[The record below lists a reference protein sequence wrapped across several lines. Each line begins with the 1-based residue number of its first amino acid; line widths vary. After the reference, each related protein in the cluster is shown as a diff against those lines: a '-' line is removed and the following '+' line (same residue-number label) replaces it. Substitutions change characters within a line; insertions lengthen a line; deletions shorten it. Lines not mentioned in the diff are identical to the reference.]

1 MVYAGAKLVLSLLDI
16 NTDGTPD
23 TARGERSLPAWRQ
36 RLEKRVCAL
45 RADVSRLTSFLRDG
59 SLSDTNI
66 KQHRIHRQYKV
77 QTLDQARQLLEHT
90 KMQLEATA
98 ARIRR
103 YKLEATR
110 RSENRVF
117 VTSERQFYR
126 NMTKSTEMPGQPP
139 VDQAAAHPSA
149 EAVTEFWSSIL
160 EEPVELRGGAWLDNF
175 ERDCEEIQQQDRV
188 ILRLEDLRDI
198 LKKSNNW
205 KAPGRDKIHAFWWKK
220 FPSIHERIV
229 VSFQSILDAETESPA
244 WFSFGITTLL
254 PKKGDLSRPEN
265 YRPITCLP
273 TISKI
278 FTSLLAAAMWRHLS
292 SEDIFAD
299 EQVGCT
305 PGRGGCLDQLMIDKM
320 VLEDAASRSRNLSTC
335 WVDFRKA
342 FDSLSHQWIR
352 RCLLIYR
359 FADNLVSC
367 ISSMMDHW
375 RTQMVL
381 PGQTPRAFSRPIS
394 IHRGIFQG
402 DSLSPLLFCLSLNPI
417 SGELTRTGLGYRCGP
432 PAQVCPVSHLWYMDD
447 IKLFARNDNNLLSMT
462 NVVESMGD
470 CIGMRFNPSKSSW
483 LTMKRGRAQ
492 SDQQSALQ
500 TLQGHAIAKLQAEE
514 SYRYLGVPESAHFH
528 ATELKT
534 TAKAEFGRRLQL
546 ICSSQLN
553 ARNLVKAINTFAI
566 PVILYSLC
574 IVEWTKAEIE
584 ELDRQTRQALF
595 KAHARHPK
603 DSAARVH
610 LPRDMG
616 GRGILSFRDLLDRTR
631 VRVARY
637 LQAHPNVPL
646 LAAVKRHHD
655 NDVAPSKSVTRQA
668 SRLLGELDLPDLE
681 TATKVIVKKAVALRC
696 LAVIQGK
703 PLHGQFW
710 RRASD
715 AGLDLGLSF
724 RWLKS
729 PTIRPATEGLL
740 LAVQDQAIATRHYQ
754 VTVIGRGDVVDI
766 CRVCGT
772 RGETVDHIVAC
783 CPALAKTLYIERHDT
798 LVKLVHWALC
808 KRHGLGQPG
817 SNPLKHHLVPVTE
830 NPDMKL
836 LWEFNIPTDTQVRHN
851 RPDLVLRS
859 STQVLLMDV
868 SVPLDQNV
876 PTKIAEKITK
886 YAPLCQELRRIWHVD
901 DVRVVPQVV
910 GALGGLTGVSL
921 SHFVLALAGTL
932 RIERAQ
938 QCAIL
943 GTLNIIKSVLGI
955 RH

>member
-1 MVYAGAKLVLSLLDI
+1 M
-16 NTDGTPD
+16 
-23 TARGERSLPAWRQ
+23 
-36 RLEKRVCAL
+36 
-45 RADVSRLTSFLRDG
+45 
-59 SLSDTNI
+59 
-66 KQHRIHRQYKV
+66 
-77 QTLDQARQLLEHT
+77 
-90 KMQLEATA
+90 
-98 ARIRR
+98 
-103 YKLEATR
+103 
-110 RSENRVF
+110 
-117 VTSERQFYR
+117 
-126 NMTKSTEMPGQPP
+126 
-139 VDQAAAHPSA
+139 
-149 EAVTEFWSSIL
+149 
-160 EEPVELRGGAWLDNF
+160 
-175 ERDCEEIQQQDRV
+175 
-188 ILRLEDLRDI
+188 
-198 LKKSNNW
+198 
-205 KAPGRDKIHAFWWKK
+205 
-220 FPSIHERIV
+220 
-229 VSFQSILDAETESPA
+229 
-244 WFSFGITTLL
+244 
-254 PKKGDLSRPEN
+254 
-265 YRPITCLP
+265 
-273 TISKI
+273 
-278 FTSLLAAAMWRHLS
+278 
-292 SEDIFAD
+292 
-299 EQVGCT
+299 
-305 PGRGGCLDQLMIDKM
+305 
-320 VLEDAASRSRNLSTC
+320 
-335 WVDFRKA
+335 
-342 FDSLSHQWIR
+342 
-352 RCLLIYR
+352 
-359 FADNLVSC
+359 
-367 ISSMMDHW
+367 
-375 RTQMVL
+375 
-381 PGQTPRAFSRPIS
+381 
-394 IHRGIFQG
+394 
-402 DSLSPLLFCLSLNPI
+402 
-417 SGELTRTGLGYRCGP
+417 
-432 PAQVCPVSHLWYMDD
+432 
-447 IKLFARNDNNLLSMT
+447 KLFARNDNNLLSMT

-470 CIGMRFNPSKSSW
+470 CIGMHFNPSKSSW
-483 LTMKRGRAQ
+483 LTLKRGRAQ
-492 SDQQSALQ
+492 SDQQSALR

-534 TAKAEFGRRLQL
+534 TAKSEFGRRLQL

-637 LQAHPNVPL
+637 LQAHPDVPL

-668 SRLLGELDLPDLE
+668 SKLLGELDLPDLE

-740 LAVQDQAIATRHYQ
+740 LAVQDQTIATRHYQ

-808 KRHGLGQPG
+808 KRHGLGRPG

-830 NPDMKL
+830 NLDMKL

-868 SVPLDQNV
+868 SGNEAVDGGVGQFLKSAFDSLLQYLGVCCLDSHGACEVDFADASRVHIRFRDSVLDQLLFGV
-876 PTKIAEKITK
+876 LQQVSSDCLAE
-886 YAPLCQELRRIWHVD
+886 R
-901 DVRVVPQVV
+901 
-910 GALGGLTGVSL
+910 
-921 SHFVLALAGTL
+921 LAIFPSTPPANDQMMTMWMH
-932 RIERAQ
+932 
-938 QCAIL
+938 CSAIL
-943 GTLNIIKSVLGI
+943 HPGE
-955 RH
+955 